1 MAEVEYR
8 QIDKIYSDG
17 SRAITGL
24 NLKVQEG
31 EMVVLVGPSG
41 CGKSTALR
49 LAAGLEPVTRGEILI
64 GGKCMNEYPPQHR
77 NIAMVFQNYALYPHM
92 SVRHNLEFPLRMK
105 KLPKPEITRRVD
117 KTARLLGLS
126 DVLQRRPGQLSGGQ
140 CQRVAMGRAMV
151 REPQVFLMD
160 EPLSNLDAKL
170 RTQIR
175 AEIADLQRR
184 LEITTI
190 YVTHDQIEAMTLGH
204 RIAVFNNGRLQQV
217 GPPQQV
223 YDHPKNTF
231 VAAFLGSP
239 GMNIVSA
246 RVSSESAMLELI
258 DAGWTIP
265 VDPLVARTPS
275 LVNHLSENRLQVG
288 LRPEAFSMRQDGGA
302 EVMIESVESLGHES
316 LVYFRPL
323 DRAGESR
330 QLPLAA
336 RVSGLV
342 AEKPG
347 NRIRLELD
355 IRQLHFFT
363 QEGGIIE

>member
-1 MAEVEYR
+1 VAEVEYR
-8 QIDKIYSDG
+8 QIDKIYPDG
-17 SRAITGL
+17 THAITGL
-24 NLKVQEG
+24 NLKVEEG

-49 LAAGLEPVTRGEILI
+49 LGAGLEPVTRGEILI
-64 GGKCMNEYPPQHR
+64 GRQCMNDCPPQHR

-92 SVRHNLEFPLRMK
+92 SVRRNLEFPLRMK
-105 KLPKPEITRRVD
+105 KLPKSEVTRRVD

-126 DVLQRRPGQLSGGQ
+126 EVLQRRPGQLSGGQ

-151 REPQVFLMD
+151 REPRVFLMD

-184 LEITTI
+184 SEITTI

-204 RIAVFNNGRLQQV
+204 RIAVFDKGRLQQV
-217 GPPQQV
+217 GPPQEV

-246 RVSSESAMLELI
+246 RVNSESAMLESI
-258 DAGWTIP
+258 DAGWKIP
-265 VDPLVARTPS
+265 IEPLVARVPS
-275 LVNHLSENRLQVG
+275 LVNYLREHRIQIG
-288 LRPEAFSMRQDGGA
+288 LRPEGFLTRQDGGG
-302 EVMIESVESLGHES
+302 EVVIESVESLGHES

-323 DRAGESR
+323 DRVGDSGQA
-330 QLPLAA
+330 PLAA

-355 IRQLHFFT
+355 IRKLHFFT
-363 QEGGIIE
+363 AEGGIIG